1 MSFGTIARTA
11 AVLAALALSPCVSA
25 ATPDASMLAN
35 TCAGCHGTD
44 GASIGPATPTIAG
57 LSTEYF
63 IDMMEAYSSDEIP
76 STVMGRIA
84 KGYTKEEIEQL
95 AKHFAELPFVRLDQN
110 FDKAAAERGAKLHRK
125 FCEKCHE
132 DGGRL
137 GEDDAGILAGQWTP
151 YLRWS
156 MDDYI
161 SDKREMTKKMRKKVT
176 KMLEDHGDEG
186 VEQLLHFY
194 ASQK

>member
-1 MSFGTIARTA
+1 MA
-11 AVLAALALSPCVSA
+11 AFALSPCVSA
-25 ATPDASMLAN
+25 ATPSASMLAN

-44 GASIGPATPTIAG
+44 GVSIGPATPTIAG
-57 LSTEYF
+57 MSTEYF
-63 IDMMEAYSSDEIP
+63 VDMMEAYKADEIP

-84 KGYTKEEIEQL
+84 KGYTKEEIEVL
-95 AKHFAELPFVRLDQN
+95 AEHFAKLPFVRPDQQV
-110 FDKAAAERGAKLHRK
+110 DEAAANQGAKLHRK

-132 DGGRL
+132 DGGRSS
-137 GEDDAGILAGQWTP
+137 EDDAGILAGQWTP

-156 MDDYI
+156 MDDFT

-186 VEQLLHFY
+186 IEQLLQFY

>member
-1 MSFGTIARTA
+1 MIVRTIRYAA
-11 AVLAALALSPCVSA
+11 AVLAAFVLSPHASA
-25 ATPDASMLAN
+25 ATPDATMLAN

-44 GASIGPATPTIAG
+44 GVSIGPATPTIAG

-63 IDMMEAYSSDEIP
+63 IDMMDAYKADEIP

-84 KGYTKEEIEQL
+84 KGYTEEEIALL

-110 FDKAAAERGAKLHRK
+110 FDKGAAERGAKLHRK

-176 KMLEDHGDEG
+176 KLLEEHGDAG

>member
-1 MSFGTIARTA
+1 MTVRAIACTA
-11 AVLAALALSPCVSA
+11 AVLAAFAGNPCATA
-25 ATPDASMLAN
+25 ATPDAGMLAD

-63 IDMMEAYSSDEIP
+63 IDMMKAYKANEIP
-76 STVMGRIA
+76 STVMGLIA
-84 KGYTKEEIEQL
+84 KGYTEEEIKLL
-95 AKHFAELPFVRLDQN
+95 AKHFAELPFVRLDQG
-110 FDKAAAERGAKLHRK
+110 FDQATADRGAKLHRK

-132 DGGRL
+132 DGGRV

-156 MDDYI
+156 MDDFM

-176 KMLEDHGDEG
+176 KMLEDHGDESID
-186 VEQLLHFY
+186 QLLHFY

>member
-1 MSFGTIARTA
+1 VIPAENADLDYIKFTGIKHNECSDCHEDIHRGKFDQACRVCHNTSSWRNVNRAEFDHGKTRYPLTGEH
-11 AVLAALALSPCVSA
+11 AALA
-25 ATPDASMLAN
+25 
-35 TCAGCHGTD
+35 
-44 GASIGPATPTIAG
+44 
-57 LSTEYF
+57 
-63 IDMMEAYSSDEIP
+63 
-76 STVMGRIA
+76 
-84 KGYTKEEIEQL
+84 
-95 AKHFAELPFVRLDQN
+95 
-110 FDKAAAERGAKLHRK
+110 
-125 FCEKCHE
+125 CEKCHE

-176 KMLEDHGDEG
+176 KLLEEHGDAG